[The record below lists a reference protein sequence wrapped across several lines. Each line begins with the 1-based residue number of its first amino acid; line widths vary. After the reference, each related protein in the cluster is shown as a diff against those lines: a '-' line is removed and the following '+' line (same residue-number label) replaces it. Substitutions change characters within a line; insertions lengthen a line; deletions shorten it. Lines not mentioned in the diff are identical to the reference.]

1 MYPVHVLN
9 TMPEQ
14 PLGEE
19 KNTSEIRIALVIA
32 IIFGICIAVGIFVLE
47 IRTERFSAIYIN
59 PDTYSNYPE
68 NGLVSFVYGL
78 TSNELVTTSYT
89 VTIRAGGTLIETK
102 QVVLAPGETYEER
115 KVIQLP
121 NDVVYPVK
129 ISVQYRTPQES
140 NEVFF
145 RVRNTTG

>member
-1 MYPVHVLN
+1 
-9 TMPEQ
+9 MPEQ
-14 PLGEE
+14 SLGEE
-19 KNTSEIRIALVIA
+19 KNTLEIRIALVIA
-32 IIFGICIAVGIFVLE
+32 IIFGISIAVGIFVLE

-89 VTIRAGGTLIETK
+89 VTIRVGENLIETK

-115 KVIQLP
+115 KVIHLP
-121 NDVVYPVK
+121 DDVVYPVK
-129 ISVQYRTPQES
+129 ISVQYQTPQEN

>member
-1 MYPVHVLN
+1 
-9 TMPEQ
+9 MPEQ

-78 TSNELVTTSYT
+78 TSSELVTTSYT
-89 VTIRAGGTLIETK
+89 VTIRAGETLIETK

-121 NDVVYPVK
+121 DDVVYPVK